1 MRLTPDEIEFIARK
15 VVKTLQADGK
25 IEVEDEPA
33 LVEGLI
39 RVVSDEL
46 HIEDKLNV
54 EVRELLVQYSAEMQ
68 RNNMSYSEMFKK
80 VKRELAKQKGIVL

>member
-25 IEVEDEPA
+25 IEVEDEAA